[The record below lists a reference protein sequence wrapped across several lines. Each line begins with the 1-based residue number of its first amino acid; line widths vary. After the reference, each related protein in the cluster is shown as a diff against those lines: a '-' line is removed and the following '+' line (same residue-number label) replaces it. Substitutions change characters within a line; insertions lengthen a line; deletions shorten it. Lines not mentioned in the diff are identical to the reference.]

1 MISSLFENSKS
12 PFKRIYK
19 TRRQTKTHLFSFQD
33 RPQTGPMPASNE
45 RKSRLFSKDK
55 TSAFSLKQQKQ
66 GSSTTS
72 ASNSAQT
79 ATSAMTAAVLA
90 ADRGSSGGSRGATAS
105 SNTSDVANVRLFDFC
120 ANCGAVENSA
130 FCTELKSD
138 FRIQRRV
145 ISIKLVISVHHGIRR

>member
-66 GSSTTS
+66 NSSNANNS
-72 ASNSAQT
+72 SNHGMSSSGHMAGT
-79 ATSAMTAAVLA
+79 
-90 ADRGSSGGSRGATAS
+90 GSSGSSMLDRNPVGSGNRIAS
-105 SNTSDVANVRLFDFC
+105 SSMANQQATDMAHVSFVLS
-120 ANCGAVENSA
+120 N
-130 FCTELKSD
+130 L
-138 FRIQRRV
+138 
-145 ISIKLVISVHHGIRR
+145 